1 MDALR
6 KAEEA
11 KKKAEQGDDDKPEQK
26 AADQDSAPSSG
37 GADSEP
43 VSERSAACEV
53 PEEPLTET
61 PEETPKET
69 PEETPEETPTESRSI
84 PDVSLEFEPEPEPRS
99 SAGIPQSE
107 TLEPSNKAEGGLS
120 LEPIDQGL
128 SQATRKQFDVD
139 VTPDYSAQLASNKPA
154 QAADRDKAEEP
165 GTAADPA
172 GQIPT
177 LQRTGE
183 SVVDRSSGVEVRA
196 DSAVAKESEKA
207 EADSSQDQANDD
219 LPEYVPQEPE
229 PVPTKSANPKAKS
242 KAKLKLSPK
251 QSTIQDR
258 ADSERRGAKSLFA
271 AKKQGKRSRIRIRRS
286 TKIWAAQITIGLML
300 MVGAYF
306 YFFVINTTTD
316 SFNVPEQYLVNQEQ
330 FSENFN
336 ESIAPL
342 DNPVEDDG
350 PLSLEEQLAAQD
362 LEFEILEEP
371 TAGADLEAVLADL
384 DEELSQDA
392 AQAPIAGVSQE
403 PAAVTTEA
411 QEVAEQAQETTVEIA
426 DAQPDVDQAADGDA
440 ANVPATANNENSAVT
455 APGTQR
461 TQLVSSQGSTNS
473 ISFSRTQTAQTIDP
487 VLRDAYSAFQR
498 DNLVVAQDLYRRV
511 LAESPRNRDA
521 LLGLA
526 AIANRNGETRLA
538 MELYSRLLAR
548 DPSDA
553 VARAGLLGLRP
564 VGGPEQQERELR
576 RLVELQPQV
585 APVVY
590 ALGNFYAAQ
599 DRWRDAQ
606 RYYFD
611 ALQQAKTDSLQGVP
625 VNPDYAFNLAVSLE
639 HLNES
644 ALAETYYREAIAYAA
659 EFPAGFDVSI
669 ARERLLSLA
678 EVSAR

>member
-26 AADQDSAPSSG
+26 AADQDSAPTSG
-37 GADSEP
+37 GADPEP
-43 VSERSAACEV
+43 VAESSAAREA

-69 PEETPEETPTESRSI
+69 LEETATESRSI

-99 SAGIPQSE
+99 SAEIPPGESSE
-107 TLEPSNKAEGGLS
+107 PPNKAEVAGPESRDGGLS

-139 VTPDYSAQLASNKPA
+139 VTPDYSAQLSNKPV
-154 QAADRDKAEEP
+154 Q
-165 GTAADPA
+165 TA
-172 GQIPT
+172 GQDEAGPIPT
-177 LQRTGE
+177 LQRTDE
-183 SVVDRSSGVEVRA
+183 SVVDQSSGIEVRA
-196 DSAVAKESEKA
+196 DSAEAKESEEV
-207 EADSSQDQANDD
+207 EAASAQDQANDE
-219 LPEYVPQEPE
+219 LPVYVPQEPE

-251 QSTIQDR
+251 QPTIQDR
-258 ADSERRGAKSLFA
+258 ADSERRGAQSLFA
-271 AKKQGKRSRIRIRRS
+271 AKKQGKLSRIRIRRS
-286 TKIWAAQITIGLML
+286 TKIWAAQIAIGLML

-342 DNPVEDDG
+342 DNPVEDDEL
-350 PLSLEEQLAAQD
+350 LSLEEQLAAQD

-371 TAGADLEAVLADL
+371 TASADLDAVLADL
-384 DEELSQDA
+384 DEELSRDT
-392 AQAPIAGVSQE
+392 AQATVADVSQE
-403 PAAVTTEA
+403 PATASSVT

-426 DAQPDVDQAADGDA
+426 DAQPDVAQATDNDA
-440 ANVPATANNENSAVT
+440 ANVPATASNENSAVT

-473 ISFSRTQTAQTIDP
+473 ISFSRTQTAPSIDP

-576 RLVELQPQV
+576 RLIELQPQV